1 MKTSLGVTFGTVPL
15 LTIGVA
21 LAQSGNVTKS
31 DDGMWGDGW
40 TSGYGGIGVAILIAI
55 VVAGLVAWLTRY
67 IESSNSEGH
76 FDPKVNLLELHLC
89 AQSPRRVRL
98 VSPAKCLRR

>member
-1 MKTSLGVTFGTVPL
+1 LENFMKTLLGVTFGTVPL

-31 DDGMWGDGW
+31 DGGMWGDGW

-67 IESSNSEGH
+67 
-76 FDPKVNLLELHLC
+76 KV
-89 AQSPRRVRL
+89 
-98 VSPAKCLRR
+98 K